1 MMSALIA
8 IIREGL
14 RTCTRVSSEAYKRL
28 NGTSTNWH
36 AQARRVEQGL
46 HDPFQYGVLV

>member
-1 MMSALIA
+1 MMSAPIA

-14 RTCTRVSSEAYKRL
+14 HTCTRVSSEQYKRL

-36 AQARRVEQGL
+36 AQARRAEQRL